1 MTHSFLLEI
10 GLEEI
15 PAHVVTPSQNQL
27 VKRVSDFLTEQRL
40 SFGEVKAFSTPRRLA
55 VEVTDLADKQED
67 IQEEAKGPAK
77 KIALDDEGNWSNAA
91 KGFVRGQGVTTDEI
105 TFKELK
111 GVEYVYVNKF
121 IAGKAAKDIL
131 VQIKAVIEAMTFP
144 TMMHWANYDFKYVR
158 PIRWLVALLDNE
170 VIPFSILNIES
181 GRQTQ
186 GHRFLG
192 KAIDLETA
200 TEYVEK
206 LATQYVIVD
215 SKKRK
220 ETIRTQINALE
231 NNQSWHIIV
240 DEDLLEEVNNLVEY
254 PTVFSGHFDEKYLDI
269 PDVVLMTSMKDH
281 QRFFYVRD
289 QNDAILPMF
298 VSVRNGTEANIANV
312 EAGNEKVLTAR
323 LEDAAFFYQ
332 EDQKQIIDGY
342 VERLK
347 NVTFHDKI
355 GSTYEKMER
364 VQLMAQIIGKREGLN
379 DRELALLQRASEIYK
394 FDLVTGMVGEFSE
407 LQGIMGEKYALLMGE
422 DPAVAQA
429 VSEHYMPISADGEL
443 PKSKI
448 GAVLAI
454 ADKLDSISSFFSVG
468 LIPTGSNDP
477 YALRRQAF
485 GVVRIVESRQWR
497 FSPLEVLNDIKALA
511 TLHPALFTKMSV
523 GENDLEVLSFIND
536 RMKQW
541 FSNQKV
547 SYDVIESVIGS
558 TDADLLTM
566 AEAAVTLEAHKK
578 DSDFRET
585 IEAVTRVLKLADKN
599 DETDLSVEA
608 TLLDNVAEKELFE
621 RVETIQRRI
630 GGLTPEELY
639 HVLSDIRPLIENYF
653 DQTMVM
659 VEDAKIK
666 QNRLNQLSLIAKM
679 SSKLGDL
686 EKLNIK

>member
-27 VKRVSDFLTEQRL
+27 AKRVGDFLTDQRL
-40 SFGEVKAFSTPRRLA
+40 SFDEIKAFSTPRRLA
-55 VEVTDLADKQED
+55 VEVTGLADKQAD

-77 KIALDDEGNWSNAA
+77 KIVLDDEGNWSNAA
-91 KGFVRGQGVTTDEI
+91 KGFVRGQGMTTDDI

-111 GVEYVYVNKF
+111 GIEYVYVNKF
-121 IAGKAAKDIL
+121 IAGKSAKDIL
-131 VQIKAVIEAMTFP
+131 VQIKDVIEAMTFP

-158 PIRWLVALLDNE
+158 PIRWIVALLDSD
-170 VIPFSILNIES
+170 VIPFSILNIKS

-192 KAIDLETA
+192 EAVELA
-200 TEYVEK
+200 SVTEYVKK
-206 LATQYVIVD
+206 LEEQYVIVD
-215 SKKRK
+215 SNRRK
-220 ETIRTQINALE
+220 EMIRTQITNLE
-231 NNQSWHIIV
+231 NNQDWHIIL

-254 PTVFSGHFDEKYLDI
+254 PTVFSGHFDKKYLDI

-289 QNDAILPMF
+289 QDDEILPMF
-298 VSVRNGTEANIANV
+298 ISVRNGTEANIANV

-332 EDQKQIIDGY
+332 EDQKQTINDY

-355 GSTYEKMER
+355 GSMSEKMER
-364 VQLMAQIIGKREGLN
+364 VQLMAQIIGKRLGLN
-379 DRELALLQRASEIYK
+379 DHELSLLQRTSEIYK

-422 DPAVAQA
+422 NPTVAQA
-429 VSEHYMPISADGEL
+429 ISEHYMPISADGEL

-485 GVVRIVESRQWR
+485 GIVRIVEDRQWH
-497 FSPLEVLNDIKALA
+497 FSPLEVLNDIKGLS
-511 TLHPALFTKMSV
+511 TLHPELFTKMTI
-523 GENDLEVLSFIND
+523 GQNDSEILSFVND

-541 FSNQKV
+541 LSNKKV
-547 SYDVIESVIGS
+547 SYDVIESVVES
-558 TDADLLTM
+558 TDADLLVM
-566 AEAAVTLEAHKK
+566 SEAAVTLENHKN
-578 DSDFRET
+578 DEDFKET
-585 IEAVTRVLKLADKN
+585 IEAMNRVLKLADKN
-599 DETDLSVEA
+599 EA
-608 TLLDNVAEKELFE
+608 TNLVVEQALLDNTAEKELFE
-621 RVETIQRRI
+621 RVETIQSQLVDI
-630 GGLTPEELY
+630 TSEKLY
-639 HVLSDIRPLIENYF
+639 HTLSEIRPLIENYF

-659 VEDAKIK
+659 VDDTKIK
-666 QNRLNQLSLIAKM
+666 NNRLNQLSLIAKM

-686 EKLNIK
+686 SKLNIK